1 MKLLIITP
9 FKNEEVSV
17 GQTLASI
24 VKQTLYPTAWLLMDD
39 GSVDDSP
46 RIVREYAA
54 QYSFIKYYRRESGAG
69 VRATGNN
76 VVELFNMGLAMADE
90 MKVSWDIV
98 SKLDADLVI
107 QKDDYLEFIV
117 EKFKNYPKLGIASGV
132 TFIMK
137 DEGKVIES
145 KHRWHTQGPN
155 KFYRKEC
162 LEAIGGLKPF
172 KGWDGIDNILARDK
186 GYITEK
192 FFEQDVLHLY
202 PTQTRDVEGGV
213 KQGLLREAYGYR
225 NMGYPFFM
233 YLFKAGKLLKERSMY
248 EGCLFL
254 FYGIKATLI
263 SRPLVSKSE
272 AKAVRR
278 FMAKRVE
285 NKFTYTNSTT
295 L

>member
-17 GQTLASI
+17 GQTLAS
-24 VKQTLYPTAWLLMDD
+24 VVRQSVHPAAWLLMDD
-39 GSVDDSP
+39 GSVDESP
-46 RIVREYAA
+46 RIVQEYAA
-54 QYSFIKYYRRESGAG
+54 QYPFIKYYRRESGSGA
-69 VRATGNN
+69 RATGNN
-76 VVELFNMGLAMADE
+76 VVDLFNLGLKVAEE
-90 MKVSWDIV
+90 MEIGWDIV

-107 QKDDYLEFIV
+107 QKDDYLAFLV
-117 EKFKNYPKLGIASGV
+117 EKFKRYPKLGIASGA
-132 TFIMK
+132 TFIINDK
-137 DEGKVIES
+137 GKVIES

-162 LEAIGGLKPF
+162 LEAIGGLRPF

-202 PTQTRDVEGGV
+202 PTQTRDAEGGV
-213 KQGLLREAYGYR
+213 RQGLRREAYGYR

-254 FYGIKATLI
+254 MYGIKATLV
-263 SRPLVSKSE
+263 SRPLVSKHE
-272 AKAVRR
+272 ARAVRR

>member
-17 GQTLASI
+17 GQTLASL
-24 VKQTLYPTAWLLMDD
+24 VKQNMYPAAWLLIDD
-39 GSVDDSP
+39 GSVDESP
-46 RIVREYAA
+46 RIVQEYAA
-54 QYSFIKYYRRESGAG
+54 QYPFIRYYRRESGLTS
-69 VRATGNN
+69 RATGNN
-76 VVELFNMGLAMADE
+76 VVDLFNWGLKLAEE
-90 MKVSWDIV
+90 MKISWDIV

-107 QKDDYLEFIV
+107 QKNDYLAFLV
-117 EKFKNYPKLGIASGV
+117 DKFKSHPKLGIASGA
-132 TFIMK
+132 TFIIK
-137 DEGKVIES
+137 DKGKVIES

-202 PTQTRDVEGGV
+202 PTQTRDVEGGIR
-213 KQGLLREAYGYR
+213 QGLRREAYGYR

-233 YLFKAGKLLKERSMY
+233 YVFKAGKLLKERSMY
-248 EGCLFL
+248 EGGLFL
-254 FYGIKATLI
+254 LYGIKATFF
-263 SRPLVSKSE
+263 SQPLVSKSE
-272 AKAVRR
+272 ARAVRR

>member
-24 VKQTLYPTAWLLMDD
+24 VKQSLYPTAWLLLDD
-39 GSVDDSP
+39 GSEDDSP
-46 RIVREYAA
+46 RIVQEYAA
-54 QYSFIKYYRRESGAG
+54 RYSFIKYHRRERGSA

-76 VVELFNMGLAMADE
+76 VVELFNLGLAMAEE
-90 MKVSWDIV
+90 MNINWDIV

-107 QKDDYLEFIV
+107 QKEDYLEFIV
-117 EKFKNYPKLGIASGV
+117 KKFKNYPKLGIASGV
-132 TFIMK
+132 TFIIK

-162 LEAIGGLKPF
+162 LQAIGGLKPF

-213 KQGLLREAYGYR
+213 RQGLLREAYGYR

-263 SRPLVSKSE
+263 SRPLVSKNE
-272 AKAVRR
+272 ARAVRR

-285 NKFTYTNSTT
+285 NKFTYTNSTA

>member
-1 MKLLIITP
+1 MELLIITP

-24 VKQTLYPTAWLLMDD
+24 VKQSLHPAAWLLLDD
-39 GSVDDSP
+39 GSVDESP
-46 RIVREYAA
+46 GIVQDYAA
-54 QYSFIKYYRRESGAG
+54 QYHFIRYCRRDSSSVA
-69 VRATGNN
+69 RATGNN
-76 VVELFNMGLAMADE
+76 VVELFNLGLTMAEE
-90 MKVSWDIV
+90 MNISWDIV

-107 QKDDYLEFIV
+107 QRDDYLEFIV
-117 EKFKNYPKLGIASGV
+117 EKFKSYPKLGIASGT
-132 TFIMK
+132 TFIIK
-137 DEGKVIES
+137 DKAKVIES

-186 GYITEK
+186 GFITEK
-192 FFEQDVLHLY
+192 FFEQEVLHLY
-202 PTQTRDVEGGV
+202 PTQTRDVEGGIR
-213 KQGLLREAYGYR
+213 QGLLREAYGYR

-233 YLFKAGKLLKERSMY
+233 YLFKAGKLLKERSMW

-254 FYGIKATLI
+254 FYGIKATLV
-263 SRPLVSKSE
+263 SRPLVSKNE
-272 AKAVRR
+272 ERAVRR

>member
-9 FKNEEVSV
+9 FKNEEVSI

-24 VKQTLYPTAWLLMDD
+24 VKQSLYPTAWLLLDD
-39 GSVDDSP
+39 GSEDDSP
-46 RIVREYAA
+46 RIVQEYAA
-54 QYSFIKYYRRESGAG
+54 RYSFIKYHRRESGSG

-76 VVELFNMGLAMADE
+76 VVELFNLGLAMAEE
-90 MKVSWDIV
+90 MKINWDIV

-107 QKDDYLEFIV
+107 QKDDYLDFIV
-117 EKFKNYPKLGIASGV
+117 KKFKDYPKLGIASGA
-132 TFIMK
+132 TFIIK

-162 LEAIGGLKPF
+162 LQAIGGLKPF

-213 KQGLLREAYGYR
+213 RQGLLREAYGYR

-233 YLFKAGKLLKERSMY
+233 YLFKAGKLLKERSVY

-263 SRPLVSKSE
+263 SRPLVSKNE
-272 AKAVRR
+272 ARVVRR